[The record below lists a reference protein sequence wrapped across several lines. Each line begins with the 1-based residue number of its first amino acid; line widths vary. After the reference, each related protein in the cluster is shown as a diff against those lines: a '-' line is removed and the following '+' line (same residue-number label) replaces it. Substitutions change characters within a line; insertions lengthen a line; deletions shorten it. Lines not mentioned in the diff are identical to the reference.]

1 MGWCPHCKENYPT
14 HRDYETGTMISCSNC
29 GKVLH
34 NDEFTD
40 EPTFVKGAGGE
51 SRLAGSYV
59 KSFQSDYSES
69 FRRTIDKGKQK
80 IHELAVSLGTED
92 GAAINQA
99 DAFYKI
105 AVERS
110 FTKGRRTDQV
120 AAACLYIACREN
132 KKPFLLID
140 FSICLGINVY
150 VLGAVFLQL
159 CQLLS
164 LQEHPIVQKAVD
176 PSLFI
181 GRYTNDLEN
190 LNVPDMLVS
199 SFWRMEEI
207 AIEQSESE
215 ECFCSITQHNL
226 HAALVGEN
234 RKVTSTALH
243 IIASMKR
250 DWMQTGRK
258 PSGLCGAAVYISA
271 LSHGFKCSKLDIV
284 GDFSLLL
291 FDILIIFMDPC
302 LLICLM
308 HSLFCQVKAVHV
320 CEATL
325 TKRLIE
331 FENTDS
337 GSLTIEEFIKNADE
351 LKKEDRL
358 SKLSDANSR
367 NSETMEVLCQHKD
380 KKPHFAGLCESCC
393 QEFIELSGG
402 IHGGADPPA
411 FQIAERER
419 LAEVSSKKVTDSSFI
434 LKPHRHESSDEH
446 ISEVELEH
454 STKANQ
460 NATEAETANFTESAC
475 ASSVED
481 QATIGDDA
489 DIFQK
494 SNNTNSIADE
504 PDRLSDIDDVEVE
517 GYLNNEEE
525 CYYKKIIWEEM
536 NKEYL
541 QEQAAKEAAAA
552 AAFKDL
558 SGASDE
564 MRSAQELAAA
574 ANAAVAKSREE
585 RRKKRASENG
595 NPAQTAAEATRQ
607 MLTRKGLSSKI
618 NYDVLDK
625 LFDDQPVHDTKRT
638 RIESPH
644 ASDIDV
650 QQQFS
655 KERNGAYADFD
666 GDEKE
671 EENGDVEE
679 MGGEEPEEWYSRNE
693 EEVEDYSY
701 YDNDGDDEY

>member
-1 MGWCPHCKENYPT
+1 MGWCPHCEGYHPT
-14 HRDYETGTMISCSNC
+14 HRDYDTGMISCSNC
-29 GKVLH
+29 GKVLQH
-34 NDEFTD
+34 DEFTE

-80 IHELAVSLGTED
+80 IHELAVSLGIED
-92 GAAINQA
+92 VGATNLA

-120 AAACLYIACREN
+120 AAACLYIACRE
-132 KKPFLLID
+132 KQKPFLLID

-181 GRYTNDLEN
+181 GRYTN
-190 LNVPDMLVS
+190 
-199 SFWRMEEI
+199 
-207 AIEQSESE
+207 
-215 ECFCSITQHNL
+215 
-226 HAALVGEN
+226 ALVGEN
-234 RKVTSTALH
+234 RKVNSTALH

-250 DWMQTGRK
+250 DWM
-258 PSGLCGAAVYISA
+258 
-271 LSHGFKCSKLDIV
+271 
-284 GDFSLLL
+284 
-291 FDILIIFMDPC
+291 
-302 LLICLM
+302 
-308 HSLFCQVKAVHV
+308 QVKAVHV

-337 GSLTIEEFIKNADE
+337 GSLT
-351 LKKEDRL
+351 
-358 SKLSDANSR
+358 
-367 NSETMEVLCQHKD
+367 
-380 KKPHFAGLCESCC
+380 
-393 QEFIELSGG
+393 FIELSGG

-419 LAEVSSKKVTDSSFI
+419 LAEVSSEKVTDSSFI

-446 ISEVELEH
+446 ISEVELKH

-489 DIFQK
+489 DVFQK
-494 SNNTNSIADE
+494 CNDTNSIADE
-504 PDRLSDIDDVEVE
+504 PDRLSDIDDDEVE
-517 GYLNNEEE
+517 GYLNNEQE

-552 AAFKDL
+552 AAFKDR

-574 ANAAVAKSREE
+574 ANAAVAKLREE
-585 RRKKRASENG
+585 RRQKRASENG

-607 MLTRKGLSSKI
+607 MLTKKGLSSKI

-655 KERNGAYADFD
+655 KERNGAYTDYD
-666 GDEKE
+666 GHEQE

-679 MGGEEPEEWYSRNE
+679 MGGEKPYTDEWYSRNE

>member
-1 MGWCPHCKENYPT
+1 MTTKFAAMLILRAYL
-14 HRDYETGTMISCSNC
+14 
-29 GKVLH
+29 VLI
-34 NDEFTD
+34 
-40 EPTFVKGAGGE
+40 

-80 IHELAVSLGTED
+80 IHELAVSLGIED
-92 GAAINQA
+92 VGATNLA

-120 AAACLYIACREN
+120 AAACLYIACRE
-132 KKPFLLID
+132 KQKPFLLID

-190 LNVPDMLVS
+190 LDVPDMPVS

-207 AIEQSESE
+207 AIERSESE
-215 ECFCSITQHNL
+215 DVSS
-226 HAALVGEN
+226 LVGEN
-234 RKVTSTALH
+234 RKVNSTALH

-250 DWMQTGRK
+250 DWMQ
-258 PSGLCGAAVYISA
+258 
-271 LSHGFKCSKLDIV
+271 
-284 GDFSLLL
+284 
-291 FDILIIFMDPC
+291 
-302 LLICLM
+302 
-308 HSLFCQVKAVHV
+308 VKAVH
-320 CEATL
+320 
-325 TKRLIE
+325 
-331 FENTDS
+331 
-337 GSLTIEEFIKNADE
+337 IEELIKNADE
-351 LKKEDRL
+351 LKKEDHL

-380 KKPHFAGLCESCC
+380 RKPHFAGLCESCC

-419 LAEVSSKKVTDSSFI
+419 LAEVSSEKVTDSSFI

-494 SNNTNSIADE
+494 SNDTNSIADE
-504 PDRLSDIDDVEVE
+504 PDRLSDIDDDEVE

-574 ANAAVAKSREE
+574 ANAAVAKSREDLVFLGQLSISKSIAVLGLLRNDGKNE
-585 RRKKRASENG
+585 LQKMAILLK
-595 NPAQTAAEATRQ
+595 QLQKQTRQ
-607 MLTRKGLSSKI
+607 MLTKKGLSSKI

-625 LFDDQPVHDTKRT
+625 LFDDQFSSYVGKMIRLF
-638 RIESPH
+638 H
-644 ASDIDV
+644 AIRDMLI
-650 QQQFS
+650 
-655 KERNGAYADFD
+655 KERNGAYTDYD
-666 GDEKE
+666 GDEQE
-671 EENGDVEE
+671 EEMEMWKRWAAKNRIRTNGILE
-679 MGGEEPEEWYSRNE
+679 MRRK
-693 EEVEDYSY
+693 
-701 YDNDGDDEY
+701 

>member
-1 MGWCPHCKENYPT
+1 MGWCPHCKENHPT
-14 HRDYETGTMISCSNC
+14 HRDYDTGTMISCSNC
-29 GKVLH
+29 GKVLQH
-34 NDEFTD
+34 DEFTD

-80 IHELAVSLGTED
+80 IHELAVSLGIED
-92 GAAINQA
+92 GGAINLA

-181 GRYTNDLEN
+181 SRYTN
-190 LNVPDMLVS
+190 
-199 SFWRMEEI
+199 
-207 AIEQSESE
+207 
-215 ECFCSITQHNL
+215 
-226 HAALVGEN
+226 ALVGEN
-234 RKVTSTALH
+234 RKVNSTALH

-250 DWMQTGRK
+250 DWM
-258 PSGLCGAAVYISA
+258 
-271 LSHGFKCSKLDIV
+271 
-284 GDFSLLL
+284 
-291 FDILIIFMDPC
+291 
-302 LLICLM
+302 
-308 HSLFCQVKAVHV
+308 QVKAVHV

-337 GSLTIEEFIKNADE
+337 GSLTIEELIRNADE

-380 KKPHFAGLCESCC
+380 RKPHFAGLCESCC

-419 LAEVSSKKVTDSSFI
+419 LAEVSSEKVTDSSFI
-434 LKPHRHESSDEH
+434 LKPHRHEGSDEH

-494 SNNTNSIADE
+494 SNDTNSIADE
-504 PDRLSDIDDVEVE
+504 PDRLSDIDDDEVE

-607 MLTRKGLSSKI
+607 MLTKKGLSSKI

-638 RIESPH
+638 RIESPR

-655 KERNGAYADFD
+655 KERNGAYTDYD

-671 EENGDVEE
+671 EENGEVED
-679 MGGEEPEEWYSRNE
+679 MGGEEPDEWYSRNE

>member
-1 MGWCPHCKENYPT
+1 MGWCPHCEGYHPT
-14 HRDYETGTMISCSNC
+14 HRDYDTGMISCSNC
-29 GKVLH
+29 GKVLQH
-34 NDEFTD
+34 DEFTE

-80 IHELAVSLGTED
+80 IHELAVSLGIED
-92 GAAINQA
+92 VGATNLA

-120 AAACLYIACREN
+120 AAACLYIACR
-132 KKPFLLID
+132 
-140 FSICLGINVY
+140 Y

-181 GRYTNDLEN
+181 GRYTN
-190 LNVPDMLVS
+190 
-199 SFWRMEEI
+199 
-207 AIEQSESE
+207 
-215 ECFCSITQHNL
+215 
-226 HAALVGEN
+226 ALVGEN
-234 RKVTSTALH
+234 RKVNSTALH

-250 DWMQTGRK
+250 DWM
-258 PSGLCGAAVYISA
+258 
-271 LSHGFKCSKLDIV
+271 
-284 GDFSLLL
+284 
-291 FDILIIFMDPC
+291 
-302 LLICLM
+302 
-308 HSLFCQVKAVHV
+308 QVKAVHV

-337 GSLTIEEFIKNADE
+337 GSLTIEELIKNADE
-351 LKKEDRL
+351 LKKEDHL

-380 KKPHFAGLCESCC
+380 RKPHFAGLCESCC

-419 LAEVSSKKVTDSSFI
+419 LAEVSSEKVTDSSFI

-446 ISEVELEH
+446 ISEVELKH

-489 DIFQK
+489 DVFQK
-494 SNNTNSIADE
+494 CNDTNSIADE
-504 PDRLSDIDDVEVE
+504 PDRLSDIDDDEVE
-517 GYLNNEEE
+517 GYLNNEQE

-552 AAFKDL
+552 AAFKDR

-574 ANAAVAKSREE
+574 ANAAVAKLREE
-585 RRKKRASENG
+585 RRQKRASENG

-607 MLTRKGLSSKI
+607 MLTKKGLSSKI

-655 KERNGAYADFD
+655 KERNGAYTDYD
-666 GDEKE
+666 GHEQE

-679 MGGEEPEEWYSRNE
+679 MGGEKPYTDEWYSRNE

>member
-1 MGWCPHCKENYPT
+1 MGWCPHCKENHPT
-14 HRDYETGTMISCSNC
+14 HRDYDTGTMISCSNC
-29 GKVLH
+29 GKVLQH
-34 NDEFTD
+34 DEFTD

-80 IHELAVSLGTED
+80 IHELAVSLGIED
-92 GAAINQA
+92 GGAINLA

-181 GRYTNDLEN
+181 SRYTN
-190 LNVPDMLVS
+190 
-199 SFWRMEEI
+199 
-207 AIEQSESE
+207 
-215 ECFCSITQHNL
+215 
-226 HAALVGEN
+226 ALVGEN
-234 RKVTSTALH
+234 RKVNSTALH

-284 GDFSLLL
+284 
-291 FDILIIFMDPC
+291 
-302 LLICLM
+302 
-308 HSLFCQVKAVHV
+308 KAVHV

-337 GSLTIEEFIKNADE
+337 GSLTIEELIRNADE

-380 KKPHFAGLCESCC
+380 RKPHFAGLCESCC

-419 LAEVSSKKVTDSSFI
+419 LAEVSSEKVTDSSFI
-434 LKPHRHESSDEH
+434 LKPHRHEGSDEH
-446 ISEVELEH
+446 ISEV
-454 STKANQ
+454 
-460 NATEAETANFTESAC
+460 
-475 ASSVED
+475 
-481 QATIGDDA
+481 
-489 DIFQK
+489 
-494 SNNTNSIADE
+494 
-504 PDRLSDIDDVEVE
+504 
-517 GYLNNEEE
+517 
-525 CYYKKIIWEEM
+525 
-536 NKEYL
+536 
-541 QEQAAKEAAAA
+541 EQAAKEAAAA

-607 MLTRKGLSSKI
+607 MLTKKGLSSKI

-638 RIESPH
+638 RIESPR

-655 KERNGAYADFD
+655 KERNGAYTDYD

-671 EENGDVEE
+671 EENGEVED
-679 MGGEEPEEWYSRNE
+679 MGGEEPDEWYSRNE

>member
-1 MGWCPHCKENYPT
+1 MGWCPHCKENHPT
-14 HRDYETGTMISCSNC
+14 HRDYDTGTMISCSNC
-29 GKVLH
+29 GKVLQH
-34 NDEFTD
+34 DEFTD

-80 IHELAVSLGTED
+80 IHELAVSLGIED
-92 GAAINQA
+92 GGAINLA

-120 AAACLYIACREN
+120 AAACLYIACR
-132 KKPFLLID
+132 
-140 FSICLGINVY
+140 Y

-181 GRYTNDLEN
+181 SRYTN
-190 LNVPDMLVS
+190 
-199 SFWRMEEI
+199 
-207 AIEQSESE
+207 
-215 ECFCSITQHNL
+215 
-226 HAALVGEN
+226 ALVGEN
-234 RKVTSTALH
+234 RKVNSTALH

-284 GDFSLLL
+284 
-291 FDILIIFMDPC
+291 
-302 LLICLM
+302 
-308 HSLFCQVKAVHV
+308 KAVHV

-337 GSLTIEEFIKNADE
+337 GSLTIEELIRNADE

-380 KKPHFAGLCESCC
+380 RKPHFAGLCESCC

-419 LAEVSSKKVTDSSFI
+419 LAEVSSEKVTDSSFI
-434 LKPHRHESSDEH
+434 LKPHRHEGSDEH

-494 SNNTNSIADE
+494 SNDTNSIADE
-504 PDRLSDIDDVEVE
+504 PDRLSDIDDDEVE

-607 MLTRKGLSSKI
+607 MLTKKGLSSKI

-638 RIESPH
+638 RIESPR

-655 KERNGAYADFD
+655 KERNGAYTDYD

-671 EENGDVEE
+671 EENGEVED
-679 MGGEEPEEWYSRNE
+679 MGGEEPDEWYSRNE

>member
-1 MGWCPHCKENYPT
+1 MGWCPHCEGYHPT
-14 HRDYETGTMISCSNC
+14 HRDYDTGMISCSNC
-29 GKVLH
+29 GKVLQH
-34 NDEFTD
+34 DEFTE

-80 IHELAVSLGTED
+80 IHELAVSLGIED
-92 GAAINQA
+92 VGATNLA

-120 AAACLYIACREN
+120 AAACLYIACR
-132 KKPFLLID
+132 
-140 FSICLGINVY
+140 Y

-181 GRYTNDLEN
+181 GRYTN
-190 LNVPDMLVS
+190 
-199 SFWRMEEI
+199 
-207 AIEQSESE
+207 
-215 ECFCSITQHNL
+215 
-226 HAALVGEN
+226 ALVGEN
-234 RKVTSTALH
+234 RKVNSTALH

-250 DWMQTGRK
+250 DWM
-258 PSGLCGAAVYISA
+258 
-271 LSHGFKCSKLDIV
+271 
-284 GDFSLLL
+284 
-291 FDILIIFMDPC
+291 
-302 LLICLM
+302 
-308 HSLFCQVKAVHV
+308 QVKAVHV

-337 GSLTIEEFIKNADE
+337 GSLT
-351 LKKEDRL
+351 
-358 SKLSDANSR
+358 
-367 NSETMEVLCQHKD
+367 
-380 KKPHFAGLCESCC
+380 
-393 QEFIELSGG
+393 FIELSGG

-419 LAEVSSKKVTDSSFI
+419 LAEVSSEKVTDSSFI

-446 ISEVELEH
+446 ISEVELKH

-489 DIFQK
+489 DVFQK
-494 SNNTNSIADE
+494 CNDTNSIADE
-504 PDRLSDIDDVEVE
+504 PDRLSDIDDDEVE
-517 GYLNNEEE
+517 GYLNNEQE

-552 AAFKDL
+552 AAFKDR

-574 ANAAVAKSREE
+574 ANAAVAKLREDLVFLGQLSISKSIAVLGLLRVLVCE
-585 RRKKRASENG
+585 SGTTAKTSFRKWQSCSNSCRSNSPNANKEG
-595 NPAQTAAEATRQ
+595 
-607 MLTRKGLSSKI
+607 MGLSSKI

-655 KERNGAYADFD
+655 KERNGAYTDYD
-666 GDEKE
+666 GHEQE

-679 MGGEEPEEWYSRNE
+679 MGGEKPYTDEWYSRNE